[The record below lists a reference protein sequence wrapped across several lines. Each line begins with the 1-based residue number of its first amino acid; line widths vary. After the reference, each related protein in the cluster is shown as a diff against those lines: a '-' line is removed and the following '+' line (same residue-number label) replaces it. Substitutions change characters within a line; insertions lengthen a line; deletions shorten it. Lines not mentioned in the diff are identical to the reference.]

1 MLQNKIVVR
10 YADGR
15 LLKGVT
21 SDFFPNKE
29 TFHVSP
35 VPAAPQEKPQEV
47 RIADLKAVFFVKDF
61 AGNPDYKEKK
71 EFDPAK
77 PVSGRRI
84 SVRFK
89 DGELLVGTTTGYQP
103 GRTGFFVTPAD
114 PKSNAERCFV
124 VTNAT
129 TEVKLM

>member
-35 VPAAPQEKPQEV
+35 VAAAPQEKPHEV

-71 EFDPAK
+71 AFDPAK
-77 PVSGRRI
+77 PVSGRKI

-103 GRTGFFVTPAD
+103 GRIGFFIAPAD

-124 VTNAT
+124 VTDAT